1 RNWRVVPLDLAA
13 SLSAD
18 LNAIWAAAPD
28 DAWAVGSSFDG
39 LWYRPL
45 VEHGVGGRWS
55 SVPTPRIPG
64 YDGRLMAVDG
74 RAGGELWA
82 VGSAAGGGG
91 PQRVLIFRRCASS
104 LPYRPDATPRTARPL
119 RIARAGLVGEHSNRV
134 GGQMDAHRRSLLPGR
149 VSAAILRPRLQGL
162 AMREVNDDLDGGAH
176 VEHALDHARGPVV
189 AGGSVILEV
198 DALGTDDDSDPP
210 SRADVAAGGHELEV
224 AQVYPSSAI
233 PQRRHHVGHPEEV
246 GDVRGGGLLV
256 DFGRPAD
263 LLDLA
268 V

>member
-1 RNWRVVPLDLAA
+1 VPLDLAA

-82 VGSAAGGGG
+82 VGSAARRAGAGG
-91 PQRVLIFRRCASS
+91 PPRLLRLGRRASS
-104 LPYRPDATPRTARPL
+104 LPYRPAATPRNARPP
-119 RIARAGLVGEHSNRV
+119 RIARAGLVGEPSNRV
-134 GGQMDAHRRSLLPGR
+134 GGQMDAHRRSLLPRR
-149 VSAAILRPRLQGL
+149 VSAAILHPRLQGL
-162 AMREVNDDLDGGAH
+162 AMRE
-176 VEHALDHARGPVV
+176 
-189 AGGSVILEV
+189 
-198 DALGTDDDSDPP
+198 
-210 SRADVAAGGHELEV
+210 
-224 AQVYPSSAI
+224 
-233 PQRRHHVGHPEEV
+233 
-246 GDVRGGGLLV
+246 
-256 DFGRPAD
+256 
-263 LLDLA
+263 
-268 V
+268 